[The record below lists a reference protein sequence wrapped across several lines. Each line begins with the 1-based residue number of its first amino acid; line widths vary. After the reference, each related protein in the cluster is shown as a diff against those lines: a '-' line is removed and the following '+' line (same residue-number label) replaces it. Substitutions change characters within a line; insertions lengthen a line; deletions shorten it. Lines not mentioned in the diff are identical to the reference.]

1 MRMNFDFMQMGE
13 TSYSYFDVMLSRAQ
27 FLLSLLGD
35 VSEFCFDCLCQMMEP
50 KENEE
55 QWVIQKFS
63 RFYMCIVCICLCKL
77 VYHVNIYSYSCTI

>member
-13 TSYSYFDVMLSRAQ
+13 TSYSYFDVMLSRAR

-55 QWVIQKFS
+55 Q
-63 RFYMCIVCICLCKL
+63 
-77 VYHVNIYSYSCTI
+77 

>member
-1 MRMNFDFMQMGE
+1 MNFDFMQMGE

-35 VSEFCFDCLCQMMEP
+35 ISEFCFDCLCQMMEP

-55 QWVIQKFS
+55 Q
-63 RFYMCIVCICLCKL
+63 
-77 VYHVNIYSYSCTI
+77 

>member
-1 MRMNFDFMQMGE
+1 MRIEYFIIKIRDWYVRMNFDFMQMGE

-55 QWVIQKFS
+55 Q
-63 RFYMCIVCICLCKL
+63 
-77 VYHVNIYSYSCTI
+77 